1 MIGIVVPAH
10 DEQDFIEA
18 CVGSIVQA
26 AADCR
31 LDGEPV
37 ELVVVADCCTDDTG
51 ALAAQAGATVLT
63 VKLRNVGAARAAG
76 ADVLLDRG
84 ARWLAFTDADTLVS
98 PGWLAEQ
105 LALQAD
111 AVCGT
116 VGVDDWSAHGV
127 HADLLRSHFAETYFD
142 VEAHRHVHGAN
153 LGVSA
158 AAYRA
163 AGGSR
168 HLSCSEDVELVK
180 ALQVSG
186 ACIAWSCRPRVTTSA
201 RPVARAPGGFADAL
215 LHAVAQRLAAGVPTF
230 PAVGTTS

>member
-10 DEQDFIEA
+10 DEQDFIGA
-18 CVGSIVQA
+18 CVGSIFRA
-26 AADCR
+26 ATDSR

-37 ELVVVADCCTDDTG
+37 ELLVVADCCTDDTG
-51 ALAAQAGATVLT
+51 VLAAQAGAAVLT

-84 ARWLAFTDADTLVS
+84 ARWLAFTDADTRVS

-127 HADLLRSHFAETYFD
+127 HAELSRSHFAQTYFD
-142 VEAHRHVHGAN
+142 VDAHRHVHGAN

-158 AAYRA
+158 VAYRG
-163 AGGSR
+163 AGGFR

-180 ALQVSG
+180 ALQASG
-186 ACIAWSCRPRVTTSA
+186 ACIAWSCRPQPSTTAWSCCQLSS
-201 RPVARAPGGFADAL
+201 R
-215 LHAVAQRLAAGVPTF
+215 
-230 PAVGTTS
+230 GTSGLIG